1 MDPFIHP
8 HPNEHKHKKRDR
20 NRQKYHKT
28 SQWHFDLHIKISTIC
43 STVYY
48 SNYCRNVKSDASYF
62 AQEYSLNKDLFLELK
77 IL

>member
-8 HPNEHKHKKRDR
+8 HPNEYKPKKRNR

-28 SQWHFDLHIKISTIC
+28 SQCHFDLHIKISTIC
-43 STVYY
+43 STVYH
-48 SNYCRNVKSDASYF
+48 SNYCRNVKSGAFYF
-62 AQEYSLNKDLFLELK
+62 AQEYSVNTDLFLEIK